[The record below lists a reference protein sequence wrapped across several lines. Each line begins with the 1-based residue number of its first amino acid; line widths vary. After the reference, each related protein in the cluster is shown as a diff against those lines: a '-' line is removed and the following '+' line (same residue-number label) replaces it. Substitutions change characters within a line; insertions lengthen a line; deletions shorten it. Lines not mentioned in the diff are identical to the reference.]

1 MMKFYPKEVIEKGYS
16 IAMLHYLAYLFPN
29 KKFSIDEY
37 RMYDAMFMKGW
48 GEGYLAGEIDAI
60 EKNNKERYD

>member
-1 MMKFYPKEVIEKGYS
+1 MKKYYPKEVIEKGYS
-16 IAMLHYLAYLFPN
+16 IAMLHFLAYLFPD

-48 GEGYLAGEIDAI
+48 GEGYLAGEIAA
-60 EKNNKERYD
+60 KENQ

>member
-1 MMKFYPKEVIEKGYS
+1 MKKYYPKEVTERGYS
-16 IAMLHYLAYLFPN
+16 IAMLHFLAYLFPD

-48 GEGYLAGEIDAI
+48 GEGYLAGEIAATQR
-60 EKNNKERYD
+60 N

>member
-1 MMKFYPKEVIEKGYS
+1 MMKFYPKDVVEKGYS

-37 RMYDAMFMKGW
+37 RMYDAMFMKGY
-48 GEGYLAGEIDAI
+48 GEGCLAGEIAAI
-60 EKNNKERYD
+60 EKIKELE

>member
-1 MMKFYPKEVIEKGYS
+1 MKKYYPKEVTDRGYS
-16 IAMLHYLAYLFPN
+16 ISMLRFLAYLFPD

-48 GEGYLAGEIDAI
+48 GEGYLAGEIATSRR
-60 EKNNKERYD
+60 N

>member
-1 MMKFYPKEVIEKGYS
+1 MNKFYPKEVTDRGYS
-16 IAMLHYLAYLFPN
+16 ISMLHFLAYLFPN

-48 GEGYLAGEIDAI
+48 GEGYLAGEIDASRR
-60 EKNNKERYD
+60 N